1 MFIKMTMWYYQNLE
15 DQRRNVRALIENK
28 DYKFYPFSSL
38 NKVGICDRNWAKDL
52 KRVKIG

>member
-28 DYKFYPFSSL
+28 DYKYYPSHP
-38 NKVGICDRNWAKDL
+38 
-52 KRVKIG
+52 KRRV